1 MAPTVIIVGFI
12 SFPVAAWVII
22 RCAALFPDIVSGC
35 IAIIK
40 SSQQSTVRRGGA
52 KSARPLNSQQSTVN
66 SQQSPDSAT
75 EIDMTSA
82 IASYFDVGSIF
93 FVSIL
98 GETDNVI
105 IAEVLAILDF
115 NHHQRNHAGVFHAV
129 SSIHGNVG

>member
-1 MAPTVIIVGFI
+1 MAPTVIVVGFI
-12 SFPVAAWVII
+12 SFPVAARVIV

-35 IAIIK
+35 IGIIK
-40 SSQQSTVRRGGA
+40 SSQQSTV
-52 KSARPLNSQQSTVN
+52 NSQQSTVN

-75 EIDMTSA
+75 EIDMISA